1 MWVESKDP
9 FVFPKHCNQVFFYSD
24 VLNEDWWSV
33 LRHRSKHIFYKNNV
47 TMPSDEDN
55 QGDGNEDW
63 LVNYLFLNV
72 YCGCVILLWVSMM
85 DDYVFFSSFY
95 NYVGYE
101 KLTTIYNYHTENK
114 LNRRTSIR
122 FGFDIFSLS
131 YLLFIIANL
140 CCIVLKY
147 VYLNLWITKH

>member
-1 MWVESKDP
+1 MCH
-9 FVFPKHCNQVFFYSD
+9 FIMGIYNGQLCFFFP
-24 VLNEDWWSV
+24 
-33 LRHRSKHIFYKNNV
+33 
-47 TMPSDEDN
+47 
-55 QGDGNEDW
+55 
-63 LVNYLFLNV
+63 
-72 YCGCVILLWVSMM
+72 
-85 DDYVFFSSFY
+85 SFY

-101 KLTTIYNYHTENK
+101 KLTTIYNHHIENT

-147 VYLNLWITKH
+147 VYVNL